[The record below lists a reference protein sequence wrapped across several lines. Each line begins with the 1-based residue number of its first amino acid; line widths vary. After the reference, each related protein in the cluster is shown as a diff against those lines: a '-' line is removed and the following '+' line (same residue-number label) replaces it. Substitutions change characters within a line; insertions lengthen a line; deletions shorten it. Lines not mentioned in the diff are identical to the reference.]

1 MARAREYAFLAL
13 VLMALP
19 AVSFSAGPEIFLR
32 EDPELYLAI
41 DKLQGMGLLPEIMT
55 GDRGLDVSEVAREA
69 RKAEDA
75 AWDPFVAGMIR
86 FLQLDAAREFDFRLR
101 AGLSYSGDG
110 QIPPNAQGFPVPKG
124 GGAQA
129 GGFFR
134 AAPADWLAIQARGDL
149 AAGTDGEKTGR
160 LEETSIRLGFPQ
172 ATLEAGRF
180 SLWWG
185 PGRHGALI
193 FSTNAEPLWGFRLR
207 NPRPIP
213 LGWWFKFLGEIQY
226 DLFVARLEGSRPIP
240 HSLLSGMRLAIR
252 PNRYLEIGA
261 SRAIHFG
268 GEGEGSG
275 LSDYWEAF
283 RGTREN
289 DPGNRRNQ
297 IAGFDILVTLPF
309 KVQPFQFYLEMAG
322 EDQAQ
327 GIIVPLPYKWAFLSG
342 VFLPTVFGSPRA
354 DLRVEAAL
362 NHLQG
367 NGPAWYVHGT
377 SGDGYAHR
385 YRGRILGHPMGTDAR
400 DLFIEGHYFL
410 LPSSYLEANFDLTHR
425 YSPGPEREESRT
437 VTAAFVAWLT
447 RNLRAEGRLAFQNV
461 KNENGTPGADS
472 TDASIRLT
480 VACQYR

>member
-1 MARAREYAFLAL
+1 MAL
-13 VLMALP
+13 VFIALP
-19 AVSFSAGPEIFLR
+19 TAAFPAGPEIFLR

-55 GDRGLDVSEVAREA
+55 GDRGLDVSEVTREA
-69 RKAEDA
+69 GKAEDA

-110 QIPPNAQGFPVPKG
+110 QIPPNEQGFPVPKG

-134 AAPADWLAIQARGDL
+134 AAPSDWLSFHARGDL
-149 AAGTDGEKTGR
+149 AAGTDGYRTGR

-240 HSLLSGMRLAIR
+240 HSLLSGMRVAVR
-252 PNRYLEIGA
+252 PNRYLEIGT
-261 SRAIHFG
+261 SRAMHFG
-268 GEGEGSG
+268 GEGRGSG
-275 LSDYWEAF
+275 IPEWWEAF
-283 RGTREN
+283 KGTNEN
-289 DPGNRRNQ
+289 EPGSQGNQ
-297 IAGFDILVTLPF
+297 LAGFDLSVTLPF
-309 KVQPFQFYLEMAG
+309 RVQPVQIYLEMAG
-322 EDQAQ
+322 EDQATFL
-327 GIIVPLPYKWAFLSG
+327 GVPYPTKKAYLGG
-342 VFLPTVFGSPRA
+342 VFFPALFGSPLVDFRA
-354 DLRVEAAL
+354 EFAR
-362 NHLQG
+362 NHFQDY
-367 NGPAWYVHGT
+367 GPAWYVHP
-377 SGDGYAHR
+377 DYPHR
-385 YRGRILGHPMGTDAR
+385 YRGRILGHPMGTDAQ
-400 DLFIEGHYFL
+400 DLFFEVHYFL
-410 LPSSYLEANFDLTHR
+410 LPSSYLEANLDLTRR
-425 YSPGPEREESRT
+425 YSPGPEREEDQT
-437 VTAAFVAWLT
+437 VTVGFIAWLT
-447 RNLRAEGRLAFQNV
+447 RNLRAEGRVAYQYV

-472 TDASIRLT
+472 TDTSIRLT
-480 VACQYR
+480 VAYQYR

>member
-1 MARAREYAFLAL
+1 MAL
-13 VLMALP
+13 VFIALP

-32 EDPELYLAI
+32 EDPEVYLVI
-41 DKLQGMGLLPEIMT
+41 DKLQATGLLPEIMT

-69 RKAEDA
+69 KKVE
-75 AWDPFVAGMIR
+75 WTEDPFVEGMLS
-86 FLQLDAAREFDFRLR
+86 FLRVKAEREFDFRLR
-101 AGLSYSGDG
+101 AGLSYSEDG
-110 QIPPNAQGFPVPKG
+110 RIPPNEQGFPVPKG

-134 AAPADWLAIQARGDL
+134 AAPSDWLSFQARGDL

-160 LEETSIRLGFPQ
+160 LKETSIRLGFPQ

-193 FSTNAEPLWGFRLR
+193 FTTNAEPLWGFRLR

-213 LGWWFKFLGEIQY
+213 LGWWFKVLGAIQY

-240 HSLLSGMRLAIR
+240 HALLSGIRLAIR

-268 GEGEGSG
+268 GEGRGSG
-275 LSDYWEAF
+275 LSEWWEAF
-283 RGTREN
+283 KGTKEN
-289 DPGNRRNQ
+289 EPGNEGNQ
-297 IAGFDILVTLPF
+297 LAGIDLSLTLPF
-309 KVQPFQFYLEMAG
+309 RAQPVQLYLEAAG
-322 EDQAQ
+322 EDQATFL
-327 GIIVPLPYKWAFLSG
+327 GIPYPTKRAYLAG
-342 VFLPTVFGSPRA
+342 VFLPTLFGSPRA
-354 DLRVEAAL
+354 DFRVEIAQ

-377 SGDGYAHR
+377 SKEGHAHR
-385 YRGRILGHPMGTDAR
+385 YRGQILGHPMGTDAR
-400 DLFIEGHYFL
+400 DLFFEGHYFL
-410 LPSSYLEANFDLTHR
+410 LPSSYIEANFDLTHR
-425 YSPGPEREESRT
+425 YSPGPAREETRT
-437 VTAAFVAWLT
+437 FTAAFIAWLT
-447 RNLRAEGRLAFQNV
+447 RNFRAEGRLAFEDVQ
-461 KNENGTPGADS
+461 NENGTPGADS

-480 VACQYR
+480 VAYQYR